1 MSYLITTLMLVILG
15 SDGKVEQ
22 AAAVIETNRVMVQ
35 QFEVCEEVAE
45 ANNRTATVVYSTD
58 GQSYV
63 MPYQTCERSL

>member
-22 AAAVIETNRVMVQ
+22 AVAVIETNRVMVQ

-58 GQSYV
+58 GTSYV